1 MPRACLAWSED
12 DLPLSPVGSFLGESY
27 LGPYVPAGIY
37 FLILAGTGLAMAS
50 ASRLLGPRHAHPVK
64 ASTYECGVPL
74 VGNAREQF
82 PVKFYLVAILFVL
95 FDIETVFLIP
105 WAVVFRRF
113 GLLGVGEM
121 LVFLLVLAIGLLY
134 VWRRRGLEWD

>member
-1 MPRACLAWSED
+1 MPGEKCVIAEG
-12 DLPLSPVGSFLGESY
+12 PVLGSY
-27 LGPYVPAGIY
+27 LEPYLPAGVY
-37 FLILAGTGLAMAS
+37 LLLIVATGIAMMN
-50 ASRLLGPRHAHPVK
+50 ASRLLGPRRPSALK
-64 ASTYECGVPL
+64 ETTYECGVPL
-74 VGNAREQF
+74 LGSPREQF

-113 GLLGVGEM
+113 GVAAVVEM
-121 LVFLLVLAIGLLY
+121 LVFLVILAFGLLY